1 MTIFAIGMMGVL
13 ALLGNTISASFIS
26 RHEIVIANIQRE
38 ELEFV
43 KNIRNTNIRSFVD
56 WDRARIEDGLTGQEY
71 FTGGVFT
78 VENDFTN
85 SGVAFD

>member
-1 MTIFAIGMMGVL
+1 MTIFSIGMTGVL

-26 RHEIVIANIQRE
+26 RHEIVVANLQRE
-38 ELEFV
+38 ELELV

-56 WDRARIEDGLTGQEY
+56 WDRARIEDEFTGQEY

-78 VENDFTN
+78 VENDFSS
-85 SGVAFD
+85 SGVAFG